1 MKTMHLHISNLRNIF
16 IALFAIVALCSCDQ
30 ADEKFKSYSVGFST
44 PNVKVW
50 VSSAYLDQHIG
61 ILGGSIKGAW
71 GEGGAFNSVTDA
83 PMPHEVYV
91 NWEEDKT
98 KLRYEATVKLVDDL
112 AKRAKALP
120 PFRYDDPEVEQARK
134 REEGPNFNRGI
145 VLIIGLA
152 PNGKVTVWLSNY
164 PYSRYITGRVLEV
177 VGEAQGTLTKDVTP
191 YYPSNKTQH

>member
-1 MKTMHLHISNLRNIF
+1 MRLHFRNIRVF
-16 IALFAIVALCSCDQ
+16 LISLFAIVALCGCDQ

-71 GEGGAFNSVTDA
+71 GEGGAFNSVSDA

-112 AKRAKALP
+112 AKRARKLP
-120 PFRYDDPEVEQARK
+120 MVTYVPSNDRNVGTID
-134 REEGPNFNRGI
+134 
-145 VLIIGLA
+145 LIIGLA
-152 PNGKVTVWLSNY
+152 PNGKVTVWLTNY
-164 PYSRYITGRVLEV
+164 PYPRYITGRVLEV

-191 YYPSNKTQH
+191 YYPSQKKQR

>member
-1 MKTMHLHISNLRNIF
+1 MRLHFDTVRKLLL
-16 IALFAIVALCSCDQ
+16 ALFAIVALSSCDQ
-30 ADEKFKSYSVGFST
+30 ADEKFESYSVGFST

-61 ILGGSIKGAW
+61 ILGGTLTGAW
-71 GEGGAFNSVTDA
+71 GEASKINSVSDA

-112 AKRAKALP
+112 AKRARKLP
-120 PFRYDDPEVEQARK
+120 MVTYVPSNDRNVGTID
-134 REEGPNFNRGI
+134 
-145 VLIIGLA
+145 LIIGLA
-152 PNGKVTVWLSNY
+152 PNGKVTVWLTNY
-164 PYSRYITGRVLEV
+164 PYPRYITGRVLEV

-191 YYPSNKTQH
+191 YYPSQKKQR